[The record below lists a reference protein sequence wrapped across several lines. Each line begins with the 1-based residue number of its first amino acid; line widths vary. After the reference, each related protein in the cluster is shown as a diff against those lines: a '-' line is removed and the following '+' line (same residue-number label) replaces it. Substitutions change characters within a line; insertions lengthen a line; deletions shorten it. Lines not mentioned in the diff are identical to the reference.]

1 MLDAI
6 INPKGIGKYMKKYE
20 KKLVINNC
28 SVVYNTVTKTM
39 TAGYSIDGK
48 TFTPNFHITELEEY
62 DLEIA
67 VLICQA
73 LSSLYGTIDSSFEKL
88 INEYLIIY
96 C

>member
-1 MLDAI
+1 MLHVL
-6 INPKGIGKYMKKYE
+6 NKKNNEKY
-20 KKLVINNC
+20 LVINNYG
-28 SVVYNTVTKTM
+28 VVYNTITKTM
-39 TAGYSIDGK
+39 TAGYSVDGK

-67 VLICQA
+67 VLICQE
-73 LSSLYGTIDSSFEKL
+73 LSSLYGVIDSSFEKL